1 MAEGRGEIDSKVSE
15 NGLVQSQGV
24 RHLYIIVYF
33 FLLSESTHSES
44 FFLAIQRKK
53 FIKSRWKKSMK
64 KWTLFY

>member
-33 FLLSESTHSES
+33 FLSSESTHSETFS
-44 FFLAIQRKK
+44 LAIQTKKK
-53 FIKSRWKKSMK
+53 FIKSI
-64 KWTLFY
+64 